1 MSYHSLFY
9 YYGKLR
15 HYYQSYFA
23 NNSFNA
29 SFIINNIYIGNIY
42 DAYDI
47 ESLKS
52 KNITNVLSAVIG
64 FDEIY
69 ESNINHLCL
78 NLVDNEEQNII
89 HYFQI
94 TNHFIDNIIEK
105 KESLLIHCIAGRS
118 RSVTILLAYMIYKY
132 KYTVEQAI
140 EIVKSKRNII
150 EPNKNFI
157 RQLSIYYDSLYTK

>member
-1 MSYHSLFY
+1 M
-9 YYGKLR
+9 
-15 HYYQSYFA
+15 
-23 NNSFNA
+23 
-29 SFIINNIYIGNIY
+29 
-42 DAYDI
+42 
-47 ESLKS
+47 
-52 KNITNVLSAVIG
+52 LSAVIG

-118 RSVTILLAYMIYKY
+118 RSVTVLLAYLIYKY

-140 EIVKSKRNII
+140 ELVKAKRDII

-157 RQLSIYYDSLYTK
+157 RQLNIYYDSLYTK